1 MPTVFVA
8 GRVASVSSAENLK
21 LGNFDV
27 SSVTV
32 TFFWPKSSSTV
43 TALFTAADK
52 SAAPARPAAPAAW
65 PAPPLQSPGL
75 NPSASADWRNRP
87 DNRGLQAHFH

>member
-1 MPTVFVA
+1 MVIVTLAFASFPLVPTVFVA

-32 TFFWPKSSSTV
+32 TFFWPKSLSTV

-52 SAAPARPAAPAAW
+52 SAPDK
-65 PAPPLQSPGL
+65 
-75 NPSASADWRNRP
+75 ASVSLKVTLFAGTETGFP
-87 DNRGLQAHFH
+87 VY